1 MQQRR
6 EEEDSYRVLETIEG
20 MQKIRYGDILYI
32 QKAKGKKYVEYYTQ
46 DKVYREQ
53 INMKTLWEE
62 LQHRDFVYADRSCLV
77 NIEKVIQIHGMELE
91 LSGGVRIRIARR
103 HLMELKECVR
113 LQYGRGRKG
122 IMGYR
127 SIIIILAVLEALMSA
142 YLMKQG
148 MPATAGRKADRFIY
162 AGSVGTVVLLV
173 AGKEYP
179 IGMYLTVFLLTLC
192 GFICVALGTEAY
204 AFAFGVPAVC
214 YGGLS
219 FLEVFIA
226 SWAVLM
232 QGTSQNPSKMW
243 KLDMLPKTVSCL
255 IAGVIFLGYVCF
267 ICKKKTIKRIAE
279 EYKGL
284 IVTFGAGLHIVILIY
299 QLMLMGEGTKWY
311 FQNIVTANVI
321 ALLLIWL
328 LWQFSK
334 FIFRYESLQREN
346 QMIEFQNTMME
357 NNYANLKEALE
368 ENRRINHDMKNHLLL
383 LKEYEKRQD
392 WKELRS
398 YLDKITPEY
407 QSVKFYPWTTCQPL
421 DLLLNLKMH
430 MAEKKKIV
438 WKITACSL
446 EKFVLEENEIC
457 ILFGNLLDNALEA
470 SEKVEKGEKWIKTEI
485 QNPRNMLFINIAN
498 SMEKQPV
505 REGKRWISQKENQ
518 KFHGYGLISVERI
531 VEKYEGTIR
540 YLVTKDRFEVQ
551 VSFFMS

>member
-1 MQQRR
+1 
-6 EEEDSYRVLETIEG
+6 
-20 MQKIRYGDILYI
+20 
-32 QKAKGKKYVEYYTQ
+32 
-46 DKVYREQ
+46 
-53 INMKTLWEE
+53 
-62 LQHRDFVYADRSCLV
+62 
-77 NIEKVIQIHGMELE
+77 
-91 LSGGVRIRIARR
+91 
-103 HLMELKECVR
+103 
-113 LQYGRGRKG
+113 
-122 IMGYR
+122 
-127 SIIIILAVLEALMSA
+127 
-142 YLMKQG
+142 
-148 MPATAGRKADRFIY
+148 
-162 AGSVGTVVLLV
+162 
-173 AGKEYP
+173 
-179 IGMYLTVFLLTLC
+179 
-192 GFICVALGTEAY
+192 
-204 AFAFGVPAVC
+204 
-214 YGGLS
+214 
-219 FLEVFIA
+219 
-226 SWAVLM
+226 
-232 QGTSQNPSKMW
+232 
-243 KLDMLPKTVSCL
+243 MLPKTVSCL

-407 QSVKFYPWTTCQPL
+407 ESVKSYPWTTCQPL

-485 QNPRNMLFINIAN
+485 QNPGNMLFINIAN

>member
-1 MQQRR
+1 
-6 EEEDSYRVLETIEG
+6 
-20 MQKIRYGDILYI
+20 
-32 QKAKGKKYVEYYTQ
+32 
-46 DKVYREQ
+46 
-53 INMKTLWEE
+53 
-62 LQHRDFVYADRSCLV
+62 
-77 NIEKVIQIHGMELE
+77 
-91 LSGGVRIRIARR
+91 
-103 HLMELKECVR
+103 
-113 LQYGRGRKG
+113 
-122 IMGYR
+122 
-127 SIIIILAVLEALMSA
+127 
-142 YLMKQG
+142 
-148 MPATAGRKADRFIY
+148 
-162 AGSVGTVVLLV
+162 
-173 AGKEYP
+173 
-179 IGMYLTVFLLTLC
+179 
-192 GFICVALGTEAY
+192 
-204 AFAFGVPAVC
+204 
-214 YGGLS
+214 
-219 FLEVFIA
+219 
-226 SWAVLM
+226 
-232 QGTSQNPSKMW
+232 
-243 KLDMLPKTVSCL
+243 
-255 IAGVIFLGYVCF
+255 
-267 ICKKKTIKRIAE
+267 
-279 EYKGL
+279 
-284 IVTFGAGLHIVILIY
+284 
-299 QLMLMGEGTKWY
+299 MLMGEGTKWY

-407 QSVKFYPWTTCQPL
+407 ESVKFYPWTTCQPL

>member
-1 MQQRR
+1 
-6 EEEDSYRVLETIEG
+6 
-20 MQKIRYGDILYI
+20 
-32 QKAKGKKYVEYYTQ
+32 
-46 DKVYREQ
+46 
-53 INMKTLWEE
+53 
-62 LQHRDFVYADRSCLV
+62 
-77 NIEKVIQIHGMELE
+77 
-91 LSGGVRIRIARR
+91 
-103 HLMELKECVR
+103 
-113 LQYGRGRKG
+113 
-122 IMGYR
+122 
-127 SIIIILAVLEALMSA
+127 
-142 YLMKQG
+142 
-148 MPATAGRKADRFIY
+148 
-162 AGSVGTVVLLV
+162 
-173 AGKEYP
+173 
-179 IGMYLTVFLLTLC
+179 
-192 GFICVALGTEAY
+192 
-204 AFAFGVPAVC
+204 
-214 YGGLS
+214 
-219 FLEVFIA
+219 
-226 SWAVLM
+226 
-232 QGTSQNPSKMW
+232 
-243 KLDMLPKTVSCL
+243 MLPKTVSCL

-407 QSVKFYPWTTCQPL
+407 ESVKFYPWTTCQPL

-485 QNPRNMLFINIAN
+485 QNPGNMLFINIAN

-551 VSFFMS
+551 ISFFMS

>member
-1 MQQRR
+1 MDEWDMLIRDESAKENVQKEYIDFLR
-6 EEEDSYRVLETIEG
+6 G
-20 MQKIRYGDILYI
+20 MFKGTEPTKYI
-32 QKAKGKKYVEYYTQ
+32 QLAYLTGILPIKKIKTQ
-46 DKVYREQ
+46 SALNNFDEFTMLDAGRLAPYIGFTETEVKQLCSKYKVDFDKVKRWYDGYLLEKIQ
-53 INMKTLWEE
+53 VYNPKAVVSVLTKEKFKSYWSETGTYESIIPLINMNFDGLKNA
-62 LQHRDFVYADRSCLV
+62 V
-77 NIEKVIQIHGMELE
+77 IEM
-91 LSGGVRIRIARR
+91 LSGANVEVDVTFFQNDTVNFAD
-103 HLMELKECVR
+103 KDD
-113 LQYGRGRKG
+113 
-122 IMGYR
+122 
-127 SIIIILAVLEALMSA
+127 VLT
-142 YLMKQG
+142 YL
-148 MPATAGRKADRFIY
+148 IH
-162 AGSVGTVVLLV
+162 
-173 AGKEYP
+173 
-179 IGMYLTVFLLTLC
+179 
-192 GFICVALGTEAY
+192 
-204 AFAFGVPAVC
+204 
-214 YGGLS
+214 
-219 FLEVFIA
+219 
-226 SWAVLM
+226 
-232 QGTSQNPSKMW
+232 
-243 KLDMLPKTVSCL
+243 
-255 IAGVIFLGYVCF
+255 LGYLGYDEETESAFVPNEE
-267 ICKKKTIKRIAE
+267 IRQELIRATKR
-279 EYKGL
+279 
-284 IVTFGAGLHIVILIY
+284 
-299 QLMLMGEGTKWY
+299 TKW
-311 FQNIVTANVI
+311 
-321 ALLLIWL
+321 
-328 LWQFSK
+328 
-334 FIFRYESLQREN
+334 N

-407 QSVKFYPWTTCQPL
+407 ESVKFYPWTTCQPL

>member
-1 MQQRR
+1 
-6 EEEDSYRVLETIEG
+6 
-20 MQKIRYGDILYI
+20 
-32 QKAKGKKYVEYYTQ
+32 
-46 DKVYREQ
+46 
-53 INMKTLWEE
+53 
-62 LQHRDFVYADRSCLV
+62 
-77 NIEKVIQIHGMELE
+77 
-91 LSGGVRIRIARR
+91 
-103 HLMELKECVR
+103 
-113 LQYGRGRKG
+113 
-122 IMGYR
+122 
-127 SIIIILAVLEALMSA
+127 
-142 YLMKQG
+142 
-148 MPATAGRKADRFIY
+148 
-162 AGSVGTVVLLV
+162 
-173 AGKEYP
+173 
-179 IGMYLTVFLLTLC
+179 
-192 GFICVALGTEAY
+192 
-204 AFAFGVPAVC
+204 
-214 YGGLS
+214 
-219 FLEVFIA
+219 
-226 SWAVLM
+226 
-232 QGTSQNPSKMW
+232 
-243 KLDMLPKTVSCL
+243 
-255 IAGVIFLGYVCF
+255 
-267 ICKKKTIKRIAE
+267 
-279 EYKGL
+279 
-284 IVTFGAGLHIVILIY
+284 
-299 QLMLMGEGTKWY
+299 MGEGTKWY

-407 QSVKFYPWTTCQPL
+407 ESVKFYPWTTCQPL

-485 QNPRNMLFINIAN
+485 QNPGNMLFINIAN

>member
-1 MQQRR
+1 MGSFDAGNKP
-6 EEEDSYRVLETIEG
+6 ES
-20 MQKIRYGDILYI
+20 I
-32 QKAKGKKYVEYYTQ
+32 QDV
-46 DKVYREQ
+46 
-53 INMKTLWEE
+53 
-62 LQHRDFVYADRSCLV
+62 
-77 NIEKVIQIHGMELE
+77 
-91 LSGGVRIRIARR
+91 
-103 HLMELKECVR
+103 
-113 LQYGRGRKG
+113 
-122 IMGYR
+122 
-127 SIIIILAVLEALMSA
+127 
-142 YLMKQG
+142 
-148 MPATAGRKADRFIY
+148 
-162 AGSVGTVVLLV
+162 
-173 AGKEYP
+173 
-179 IGMYLTVFLLTLC
+179 
-192 GFICVALGTEAY
+192 
-204 AFAFGVPAVC
+204 
-214 YGGLS
+214 
-219 FLEVFIA
+219 
-226 SWAVLM
+226 
-232 QGTSQNPSKMW
+232 
-243 KLDMLPKTVSCL
+243 PKTVSCL

-407 QSVKFYPWTTCQPL
+407 ESVKFYPWTTCQPL

-485 QNPRNMLFINIAN
+485 QNPGNMLFINIAN

-505 REGKRWISQKENQ
+505 REGKRRISQKENQ